1 MHSVREKERDAK
13 LLQNISRDL
22 NWTTESILEDQRQL
36 DEEDKTCY
44 QDATNEGTAD
54 TFEWV
59 DFKRSGQSIF
69 IRLRLDKILNLISEG
84 LPSGVILAS
93 ESLKD
98 HSEDNNDYEAVQL
111 LRYH

>member
-1 MHSVREKERDAK
+1 MSKKKRDAK

-36 DEEDKTCY
+36 DEEDKTCS
-44 QDATNEGTAD
+44 QDATNEGTTD

-59 DFKRSGQSIF
+59 DFKRNGQSIF
-69 IRLRLDKILNLISEG
+69 IRLMLDQILNSISEG
-84 LPSGVILAS
+84 LPSGVILAT

-98 HSEDNNDYEAVQL
+98 DFEDSKDYEAVQL